1 VHEPQRRC
9 VGCGAIRPKRTLV
22 RLALEDDR
30 VVADVRA
37 VRPGRGAYVCD
48 AACFER
54 AVAARALPRAFRRSV
69 LTGGNT
75 LESLDD

>member
-1 VHEPQRRC
+1 M
-9 VGCGAIRPKRTLV
+9 
-22 RLALEDDR
+22 RLALEDDH

-37 VRPGRGAYVCD
+37 VAPGRGAYVCD
-48 AACFER
+48 AACFEK

-69 LTGGNT
+69 RTDGNT